1 MAPRTT
7 RHESVVHLHHRHAPV
22 VGLQGGLGLEG
33 LVFERTL
40 TECPEAYAS
49 KDESE
54 DEHEDGGGSN
64 DKGPDEGMLA
74 GFIHP
79 LRHPRQARSSPRCR
93 RALMLADESNR
104 FPGSDG
110 RRRQATDRREGYSS
124 TSVCDIGS
132 R

>member
-1 MAPRTT
+1 MCIYTIAMPLS
-7 RHESVVHLHHRHAPV
+7 SVFRAVSEWKAL
-22 VGLQGGLGLEG
+22 

-93 RALMLADESNR
+93 RALLADESNR
-104 FPGSDG
+104 FPGS
-110 RRRQATDRREGYSS
+110 YSS